1 MKNVVSKHRFA
12 TAGSLEQI
20 LLSIIKFYCG
30 STVTLEEDG
39 TDGNGRRQWSV
50 STGKG
55 LCGNVRVIAIGRRF
69 IFESTEPA

>member
-12 TAGSLEQI
+12 TAGTLEQI
-20 LLSIIKFYCG
+20 RLAIVKFYCG
-30 STVTLEEDG
+30 STVTLEGDG
-39 TDGNGRRQWSV
+39 TDGNGRLCWTV

-55 LCGNVRVIAIGRRF
+55 LCENVRVIALGRRF